1 MIQKTLNEVSQTA
14 AKSKL
19 SLGTIFALW
28 SASAG
33 MSAIMDTLNAEHEVS
48 ETRLTGAAMLI
59 GAEINGV
66 IEDAA
71 AEAGEPHAKLTGE
84 FSPQR

>member
-1 MIQKTLNEVSQTA
+1 
-14 AKSKL
+14 
-19 SLGTIFALW
+19 
-28 SASAG
+28 
-33 MSAIMDTLNAEHEVS
+33 MSAIMDTLNAEHEVP